1 MFSEILNLRVI
12 FNTRPI
18 LFSSTKDRLPNQSKS
33 NLVYQYTCKRCDSVY
48 IGKCYRRLEDR
59 IKEHVPAAIRRSS
72 TNFES
77 IDSAIRHYRL
87 RSSNSIVEP
96 AYYESSSVSGSA
108 IKLHLLENPACADTY
123 DETCFKVL
131 ATGRNKFH
139 LDVLEGV
146 YINHQKPILCR

>member
-1 MFSEILNLRVI
+1 MIELTHCLTFFQTNS
-12 FNTRPI
+12 
-18 LFSSTKDRLPNQSKS
+18 PNA
-33 NLVYQYTCKRCDSVY
+33 
-48 IGKCYRRLEDR
+48 LEDR
-59 IKEHVPAAIRRSS
+59 IKEHVPAAIRRRSS
-72 TNFES
+72 TDFET

-146 YINHQKPILCR
+146 YINHQKPILCRQKEFVFHVQLFK